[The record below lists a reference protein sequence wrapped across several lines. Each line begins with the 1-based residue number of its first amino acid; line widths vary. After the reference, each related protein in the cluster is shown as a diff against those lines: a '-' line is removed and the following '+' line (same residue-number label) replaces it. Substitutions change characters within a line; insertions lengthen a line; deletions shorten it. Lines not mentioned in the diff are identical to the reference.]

1 MNIVSPNS
9 ASHPPSR
16 QASTVGTVA
25 GQTNPWPLRGFY
37 LFLVSLV
44 LFVSYFAI
52 FRPITVLP
60 RITLAPGFIF
70 TNTAGE
76 SVTSED
82 FRGGLTLYSFSY
94 TGCEA
99 HDCPQSLADI
109 EQAYEQLN
117 QLAPSDIPV
126 SLVTISLDPERDNTA
141 VLSATEQALNLSP
154 DASVAWHLLSGDA
167 LRTKSVVGGGLGMFY
182 DQRPLAIDSDDS
194 NDYFIR
200 FEPKYVLV
208 DGLGVIRAYYDEAIP
223 DPAILERDLNLVLT
237 EARNSEGLG
246 RLGYEAAHL
255 FVCYP

>member
-9 ASHPPSR
+9 SSQPQPTPL
-16 QASTVGTVA
+16 QTVGNVA
-25 GQTNPWPLRGFY
+25 PQTSPWPLRGFY

-70 TNTAGE
+70 TNTAEE

-109 EQAYEQLN
+109 Q
-117 QLAPSDIPV
+117 
-126 SLVTISLDPERDNTA
+126 
-141 VLSATEQALNLSP
+141 
-154 DASVAWHLLSGDA
+154 
-167 LRTKSVVGGGLGMFY
+167 
-182 DQRPLAIDSDDS
+182 
-194 NDYFIR
+194 
-200 FEPKYVLV
+200 
-208 DGLGVIRAYYDEAIP
+208 
-223 DPAILERDLNLVLT
+223 
-237 EARNSEGLG
+237 
-246 RLGYEAAHL
+246 
-255 FVCYP
+255 